1 MVGYEK
7 DVEAAMSYVFGGS
20 FVCDTQ
26 NNAKTVRCTSN
37 FAMNCHLLSVKVLI
51 VLFFPK
57 VTFDPKIRSR
67 CVTLDGDS
75 FDPAGTLTGGNVDDM
90 NKISFESFQDA
101 PPRRM
106 RN

>member
-1 MVGYEK
+1 MVKYLENTIRMTKPLGP
-7 DVEAAMSYVFGGS
+7 
-20 FVCDTQ
+20 Q
-26 NNAKTVRCTSN
+26 I
-37 FAMNCHLLSVKVLI
+37 LI

-75 FDPAGTLTGGNVDDM
+75 FDPAGTLTGGNVDDI
-90 NKISFESFQDA
+90 NNISFENFHDA